1 MPDASPPHRLVA
13 AALLAAGVVAALGAP
28 GAHAA
33 ITGGSPAQRALLREI
48 VATLPPYRLGRLR
61 IAPVPG
67 GVAVRAP
74 VQAIRPTWKLLV
86 AGAAFSDRSADGDLP
101 PVVEVDARHAGWRT
115 SNAGQRPPRA
125 TEARVDATRRRL
137 RHLAQD
143 SGARRFQLTVST
155 PDAVAVVLRLHVARA
170 AAFLQHRLRPLV
182 IHAQAHQAS
191 YDGLLIEVDDRH
203 GMAWAD
209 AETLLGGESFVRP
222 GLAGCNPFPPPGPMP
237 SLPRCPG

>member
-1 MPDASPPHRLVA
+1 MPHTVPARRLVA
-13 AALLAAGVVAALGAP
+13 AALLAAAIAVGVGAP
-28 GAHAA
+28 RTDAA
-33 ITGGSPAQRALLREI
+33 IAGGSPAQRALLRQI

-74 VQAIRPTWKLLV
+74 VHAIRPTWKLLV
-86 AGAAFSDRSADGDLP
+86 AGAAFSGRSADGDLP
-101 PVVEVDARHAGWRT
+101 PVVEVDTRRAGWPT
-115 SNAGQRPPRA
+115 SNAGPRPPRA
-125 TEARVDATRRRL
+125 TEARVDTARRRL
-137 RHLAQD
+137 RRLAQD
-143 SGARRFQLTVST
+143 SGASRFVLTVST

-170 AAFLQHRLRPLV
+170 ATFLQHRLRTLV

-209 AETLLGGESFVRP
+209 AETHLGGESFVRP

-237 SLPRCPG
+237 SLPPCPG